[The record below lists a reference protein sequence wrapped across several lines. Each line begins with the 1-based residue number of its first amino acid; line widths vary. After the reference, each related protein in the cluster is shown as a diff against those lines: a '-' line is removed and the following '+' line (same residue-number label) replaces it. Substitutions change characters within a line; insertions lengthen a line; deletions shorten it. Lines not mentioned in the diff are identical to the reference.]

1 MDQVK
6 DDVVS
11 WELAEEMLNTIEYL
25 KTKLE
30 LYENLM
36 TKREK
41 EIVNSMMAKVYK
53 RGYFGDINNEKHNG

>member
-11 WELAEEMLNTIEYL
+11 WEIAEEMLNTIDYL
-25 KTKLE
+25 RTKLE
-30 LYENLM
+30 LYENFM

-41 EIVNSMMAKVYK
+41 VIVDSMMTKVYK
-53 RGYFGDINNEKHNG
+53 RGYFGGQK